1 MTKAR
6 DLANII
12 SGGSSYTNGTYASS
26 VTHTTGS
33 GTTAPETGN
42 TYYASG
48 IAAGGPG
55 INGIGS
61 SGTAGG
67 HGKVVIVY

>member
-12 SGGSSYTNGTYASS
+12 SGGSSYANGTYASS

-33 GTTAPETGN
+33 GT
-42 TYYASG
+42 
-48 IAAGGPG
+48 AAGGPG
-55 INGIGS
+55 INGIDN
-61 SGTAGG
+61 GG
-67 HGKVVIVY
+67 GE